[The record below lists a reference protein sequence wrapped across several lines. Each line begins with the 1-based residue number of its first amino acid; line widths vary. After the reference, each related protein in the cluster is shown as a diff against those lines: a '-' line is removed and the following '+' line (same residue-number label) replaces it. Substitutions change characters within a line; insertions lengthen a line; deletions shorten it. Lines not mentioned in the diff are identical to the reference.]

1 MNGTQLIAGPGTAEK
16 SGGVLLLS
24 MRKMATLV
32 AYCAQY
38 EFEDVITE
46 VTGADRIDVLDP
58 GNRLEW
64 SRRLFRYTRPLR
76 RRGRFLAGFH
86 GWHRQVE
93 LQRDYELFFPVF
105 NHPHELFALAAV
117 RDWRKRC
124 RKAACYIG
132 EMWLHRLPTY
142 LLDMLGEFDHI
153 FLGVVNPVAQ
163 AQQLLGRPC
172 SYLPLATDVLA
183 FAPPQGPWQR
193 PIDLCNIGRRSAV
206 THEALLEAAR
216 DRRFFYYYDTV
227 AASGTD
233 IKQTTFR
240 VKDPREHRLMLAS
253 LLQRSRFAFAHRA
266 FINDEVLSKGV
277 HEISGRVYEAGAAGV
292 VMLGEAPE
300 CEEFSRQF
308 DWPDAVMPLSFD
320 CPSIGR
326 VLKELNAQ
334 PARLARIRQDNVSHC
349 ALRHDWVH
357 RLRTVLETL
366 KIPVTGQMLQREQA
380 LRALAEAAYA
390 VAPVDLPI
398 ASSM

>member
-1 MNGTQLIAGPGTAEK
+1 MSSTQLVAGPG
-16 SGGVLLLS
+16 GDVLLLS

-38 EFEDVITE
+38 ELEDVITD

-58 GNRLEW
+58 DNTLEW
-64 SRRLFRYTRPLR
+64 SRRLFRYTRRLR
-76 RRGRFLAGFH
+76 SRGRFLGGFAGFH
-86 GWHRQVE
+86 QQVE

-117 RDWRKRC
+117 RDWRKHC
-124 RKAACYIG
+124 RYAACYIG
-132 EMWLHRLPTY
+132 EMWMHRLPMY
-142 LLDMLGEFDHI
+142 LLELLGQFDHI

-163 AQQLLGRPC
+163 AAQLLGRPC
-172 SYLPLATDVLA
+172 SYLPLAADVLN
-183 FAPPQGPWQR
+183 FAPEAGLQQR
-193 PIDLCNIGRRSAV
+193 PIDICNIGRRSAL

-216 DRRFFYYYDTV
+216 ERRFFYYYDTV

-233 IKQTTFR
+233 LKQTTFR

-277 HEISGRVYEAGAAGV
+277 HEISGRAYEAGAAGV

-300 CEEFSRQF
+300 CDEFRQQF
-308 DWPDAVMPLSFD
+308 DWPDAVIPVPFD
-320 CPSIGR
+320 CASIGR

-334 PARLARIRQDNVSHC
+334 PARMARIRQDNVRHC

-357 RLRTVLETL
+357 RLRTVFETL
-366 KIPVTGQMLQREQA
+366 QIPLTDRMLQREQA
-380 LRALAEAAYA
+380 LRAVAEGASLAVPAE
-390 VAPVDLPI
+390 LPI